1 MRGRLLYKP
10 SVVPSGRA
18 LPPCPEHDLEQRR
31 CCLTGLNQ
39 LSLLRLYFRGHP
51 NVLENCEFPPRV
63 GEASP
68 WKSILNKF
76 QLWSQRSVRWCSAAK
91 ETLPGLRISLGAPL
105 ANYGVL
111 ENTKM
116 SPVFAHVLG
125 IRKSYLSS
133 KLKSFDAH
141 LDTIFYWEEKHCL
154 KFTNDLVE
162 RTSKI
167 SCF

>member
-1 MRGRLLYKP
+1 MWGCLLYKP
-10 SVVPSGRA
+10 SAVPSGRVLA
-18 LPPCPEHDLEQRR
+18 PYLKHNLDQRR
-31 CCLTGLNQ
+31 RCLMGLN
-39 LSLLRLYFRGHP
+39 LHSLLRLYFRGHP

-91 ETLPGLRISLGAPL
+91 ETLPGLGIFLGAPL

-111 ENTKM
+111 ENIKM

-141 LDTIFYWEEKHCL
+141 LVTIFY
-154 KFTNDLVE
+154 
-162 RTSKI
+162 
-167 SCF
+167 